1 MVGEDRVPSLEEA
14 FERIEGTIL
23 PTISM
28 MLDTLLDAA
37 SLAQPGIDSTVYAAE
52 LRTVALQLEDLTRQV
67 EAMSPVRPVP
77 YAAAPAR
84 MSA

>member
-1 MVGEDRVPSLEEA
+1 MHARIGLDEA

-37 SLAQPGIDSTVYAAE
+37 SLAQPGIDAASHAAE
-52 LRTVALQLEDLTRQV
+52 LRTVALQLEELTRQV
-67 EAMSPVRPVP
+67 EAISPAHLAP
-77 YAAAPAR
+77 YRAPDLK

>member
-14 FERIEGTIL
+14 FEQIEGTIL

-28 MLDTLLDAA
+28 MLDTLLDAS
-37 SLAQPGIDSTVYAAE
+37 SLAQPGIDSAVYAAE

-67 EAMSPVRPVP
+67 EAMSPLQPLPYPV
-77 YAAAPAR
+77 PAR